1 MAVPAAGFGGFVGVA
16 GFVDGIFL
24 LASFSGAGGIARFGL
39 GAGARERGEV
49 VVSGFHSSLERDALE
64 ILLSGGSPVVMAVA
78 RGLPSRFRPDVRRG
92 LESGVLTL
100 ASPFP
105 GEVGRQTA
113 ETAAVRNDFI
123 FSLSTRVVIGWA
135 APDGGLS
142 RLLSAQKD
150 GKEIRRL
157 CPK

>member
-1 MAVPAAGFGGFVGVA
+1 M
-16 GFVDGIFL
+16 
-24 LASFSGAGGIARFGL
+24 
-39 GAGARERGEV
+39 
-49 VVSGFHSSLERDALE
+49 SGFHSSLERDALE

-92 LESGVLTL
+92 LESGALTL

-123 FSLSTRVVIGWA
+123 FSLSSRVVIGWA

-142 RLLSAQKD
+142 RLLSAQKGD
-150 GKEIRRL
+150 KEIRRL